1 VGARIEAYFDK
12 LVKNEA
18 AFVDIPYPVARA
30 LQQKYA
36 FSVNEA
42 ALDKA
47 VEAAKAVRAGAD
59 SARAQQGPPA
69 AAPAPGVD
77 TVPPAKQ

>member
-1 VGARIEAYFDK
+1 V
-12 LVKNEA
+12 V
-18 AFVDIPYPVARA
+18 RA
-30 LQQKYA
+30 LQAKYA

-47 VEAAKAVRAGAD
+47 VESAKAVRAGAD

-69 AAPAPGVD
+69 GAPAGD
-77 TVPPAKQ
+77 SVPKAP